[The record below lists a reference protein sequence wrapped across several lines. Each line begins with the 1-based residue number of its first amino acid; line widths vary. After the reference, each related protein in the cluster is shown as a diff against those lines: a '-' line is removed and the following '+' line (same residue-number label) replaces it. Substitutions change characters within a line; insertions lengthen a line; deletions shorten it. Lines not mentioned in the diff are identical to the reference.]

1 MKNLLILFFSCIV
14 GSAFAQ
20 AQIPEGGFNNWTPFS
35 LNSYSE
41 PTGGWWTTLN
51 TLSTLGGP
59 VTVSPSTD
67 VHSGAYAAKLETKQ
81 WGTLL
86 LSGLLVSGKFIN
98 AAPFI
103 KQGQP
108 FTDKPS
114 RFKGWYKFAP
124 VSGDSAAIVAILT
137 KFNTTSGKA
146 DTVASTVNVI
156 KNTTSAYTQFDFKL
170 DYRIANMNPDT
181 IKIVFVS
188 SADGANMKG
197 QNGST
202 LLIDDISLEYAT
214 GLQEILM
221 PDFNIEAYPSPAS
234 DQVLLKFNTSNS
246 EQLFCQVYSIDGHLM
261 LSFIPSGNE
270 HRFDVTE
277 WPQGTYL
284 VQARTRDALVS
295 SSKFQ
300 VVH

>member
-1 MKNLLILFFSCIV
+1 MKNLWTLIFSLFV
-14 GSAFAQ
+14 GSVIVQ
-20 AQIPEGGFNNWTPFS
+20 AQIPEGGFNNWTPFL
-35 LNSYSE
+35 LNTYSE

-67 VHSGAYAAKLETKQ
+67 VHSGAYAARLETKQ

-114 RFKGWYKFAP
+114 RFKGWYKYAP
-124 VSGDSAAIVAILT
+124 VSTDSAAIVAILT

-221 PDFNIEAYPSPAS
+221 PEFKIDAYPSPAS
-234 DQVLLKFNTSNS
+234 YQVLLKFNTSIS
-246 EQLFCQVYSIDGHLM
+246 EQLFCQVYSIDGHPM
-261 LSFIPSGNE
+261 SSFSPSGND
-270 HRFDVTE
+270 HCLDVST
-277 WPQGTYL
+277 WPQSTYL
-284 VQARTRDALVS
+284 VQAWTRGVLVS
-295 SSKFQ
+295 SSKFL